1 MRHHRLRSRF
11 ARTGLTVLA
20 AAGLLSFSANGEAQ
34 ELRYVTTQPGGI
46 AATGNTLGLSKALD
60 ENGPG
65 TQDSIGTFISLDP
78 NSVDDD
84 PLNSGNPWPGNTTWD
99 WTQNGSEAELV
110 LPMGAEV
117 LYAELVWAG
126 SYSYGEDVTA
136 NLEDPVVLGFGNDAV
151 SITPSTLTAQTF
163 AETSFTGFAANYYIR
178 SADVTSFV
186 DLHGAG
192 FYDVS
197 GVPATQT
204 DTINSLNAAGWSLV
218 VAYRG
223 EDQPIR
229 NLTIFVGGSFVDEDS
244 QQDYLVSGFCAPP
257 FGAVEGNVVVSA
269 LEGDADLTGDILQL
283 AQTDAGPFVTL
294 AGPNNPSDN
303 FFGSQ
308 INDDTGTLDTSG
320 SFGTVNHDAFLGINV
335 SGGRQGWD
343 ITTLDLSSM
352 DNHLVNNQTS
362 AVVRT
367 VTTGDSYVPT
377 LVALELDV
385 KSPDFTSSSTEA
397 SMDPVELGDQFT
409 LTATLSNS
417 GEAQASNLRYVME
430 LPTGLDMKSYATDG
444 TVGDVSGF
452 PVTPTMLTM
461 GVDAGD
467 LPIGETRTIT
477 IDLEVVG
484 APANGGNFLFSPMWE
499 HDFITCDG
507 DDPIE
512 ESHSPPTETV
522 AFLAE
527 MPDPGTGGA
536 GGAMGTGGMGGFDG
550 TGGAGNT
557 GNDDDG
563 DVIEEDGGCGC
574 TLPGNDEDDS
584 TAPLLALA
592 GLGLVVARRR
602 RRR

>member
-1 MRHHRLRSRF
+1 MRHLRLRSGLG
-11 ARTGLTVLA
+11 RTCLAVLA
-20 AAGLLSFSANGEAQ
+20 TAGLLTVSVDGEAQ

-46 AATGNTLGLSKALD
+46 AATGNTLGLSKAID

-78 NSVDDD
+78 NSVDNN

-99 WTQNGSEAELV
+99 WTMNGSEAV
-110 LPMGAEV
+110 LSLPAGAEV

-126 SYSYGEDVTA
+126 SYDYGENVTA
-136 NLEDPVVLGFGNDAV
+136 NLDDPVLLGFGNDAV
-151 SITPSTLTAQTF
+151 SVTPSGVTAQTF
-163 AETSFTGFAANYYIR
+163 AETSYTGFAANYYIR

-192 FYDVS
+192 TYDVS

-218 VAYRG
+218 VAFRG

-257 FGAVEGNVVVSA
+257 FGPVEGNVVVSA

-283 AQTDAGPFVTL
+283 AQTDAGPFTTL
-294 AGPNNPSDN
+294 AGPNNPDGN
-303 FFGSQ
+303 FFCSQ
-308 INDDTGTLDTSG
+308 INDETGMLDTSG
-320 SFGTVNHDAFLGINV
+320 SFGMANHDAFNGTNV
-335 SGGRQGWD
+335 VGGRQGWD
-343 ITTLDLSSM
+343 ITTLGLSSM
-352 DNHLVNNQTS
+352 DNHLVNDQTS

-385 KSPDFTSSSTEA
+385 KSPDFSASSTEA
-397 SMDPVELGDQFT
+397 DKDPVEIGDQFT
-409 LTATLSNS
+409 LTATLSNT

-430 LPTGLDMKSYATDG
+430 LPTGLDMISYATDG
-444 TVGDVSGF
+444 TNGDVNGA
-452 PVTPTMLTM
+452 PVAAADLAT

-467 LPIGETRTIT
+467 LPVNTTRTIT
-477 IDLEVVG
+477 IDLEVIG
-484 APANGGNFLFSPMWE
+484 APANGSSFNFSPLWE

-527 MPDPGTGGA
+527 MPDPGTGGS
-536 GGAMGTGGMGGFDG
+536 GPTTGAGGMGGFDG
-550 TGGAGNT
+550 TGGAGNVDN
-557 GNDDDG
+557 GDDE
-563 DVIEEDGGCGC
+563 VIEEDGGCGC
-574 TLPGNDEDDS
+574 TVPGDSEDDP

-602 RRR
+602 RR